1 MACRDMIGDHVM
13 LVTIG
18 VSGTGAAR
26 PASVEVSITAA
37 LSIGDAWSIIRHTG
51 IERSDP
57 AAAFTS

>member
-1 MACRDMIGDHVM
+1 MIGDHAM
-13 LVTIG
+13 PVTIG
-18 VSGTGAAR
+18 LPGTGAVR
-26 PASVEVSITAA
+26 PASVEVSIMAA